1 MGAEGL
7 ATRETGICEIADT
20 AGEFAAAVVRL
31 LSDDE
36 YAGELVRRAREMVV
50 RDNDSKIV
58 TARLAAA
65 YKREAK
71 MLRERAIPTQLE
83 LQ

>member
-1 MGAEGL
+1 
-7 ATRETGICEIADT
+7 
-20 AGEFAAAVVRL
+20 
-31 LSDDE
+31 
-36 YAGELVRRAREMVV
+36 V